1 MPKNIDGKPNNKVIE
16 LMARNKTKAIG
27 YLLAL
32 LVKLVLIDIV
42 AIDELVVQV
51 DLPALLKH
59 HWVFDFEGKFMFDL
73 DIADCKGVLELELW
87 GFYHIFGA
95 LQHKADL
102 ELLGVEQ

>member
-1 MPKNIDGKPNNKVIE
+1 
-16 LMARNKTKAIG
+16 
-27 YLLAL
+27 
-32 LVKLVLIDIV
+32 
-42 AIDELVVQV
+42 
-51 DLPALLKH
+51 
-59 HWVFDFEGKFMFDL
+59 MFDL